1 MSSTGAASLTNSRL
15 VRSSLA
21 HYWRTSLAV
30 WLGVIAAAAVVTGAL
45 LVGDSMR
52 GSLRAM
58 TLRRLGQVDAV
69 ITGPRFV
76 REELAARLERELASQ
91 SLSVAPAL
99 LLRGGVERQGSV
111 DVNTS
116 AANSVVSKLETTTRR
131 AGNVMA
137 YGVDERLWS
146 WLTLPEPNRPGSS
159 PSASIAPP
167 AAREAV
173 ITKALAE
180 ALEAKAGDTI
190 TLWIE
195 LPSAVPR
202 DTLLGQKD
210 NDSQEV
216 TLTVREVLPDD
227 VTAAHFG
234 LAPSQLDPMSL
245 FVNLRTLQSD
255 LNLAEVRPT
264 RRDPKGSPARI
275 NALFFHQ
282 SLAAPQETILAGDAS
297 RGTVD
302 VALRKALTL
311 ADLQLRVIP
320 DRAVQ
325 GISIDSERMLLEEP
339 LASAITQAADELK
352 TASSPVMVYLA
363 NSIKKV
369 GGTPLEYAMYSTV
382 AGIDTATLKPPFGP
396 FPILPPE
403 EGPAPS
409 SLRPSTLKLSNR
421 GVMIND
427 YLAADLGAKMGDEL
441 ELTWHKVGAH
451 GELPEET
458 GKFRVE
464 AITKLEGPAADQ
476 ALTPEVKGI
485 TDVDS
490 LSDWDQ
496 PFPMK
501 LDLVTT
507 RDDEYWD
514 KYKALPKLFLPL
526 ATAEELWPSR
536 YGTLTSIR
544 LAPPEGRMI
553 EEFTAELEQGII
565 RQLDLSEAGLSLQ
578 PLKAYGLRAA
588 AGATDFSGLFVGFSF
603 FLILAALILI
613 SLLFRLGVEQR
624 TRDLGLLAAAGFP
637 PISIRWLLL
646 CEGFWLASL
655 GAVFGVL
662 LGIFY
667 ARVMIHGLTNW
678 WRGAIQ
684 TTAIDLYI
692 TPTSL
697 AVGALIAIA
706 GAMVSVWW
714 ALRDLRHFE
723 IRDLL
728 AGQTSLPEDQPARFR
743 WSRFKAI
750 ITGVM
755 ATLLVAALTFQLV
768 PTKEAFGGLSWPI
781 VGFFVSGMLLLT
793 TSLFALGAWLDRP
806 LASSLSGGGWHAT
819 ARLATRNVT
828 RARRRSVLT
837 VGMIASATFVIT
849 TVAAGQRNPADRPE
863 KFSGNGGFTLVGES
877 ASPIL
882 YDLNTEEGRKSLQL
896 TPPAGSLEADLLAR
910 TKVFQFRMKP
920 GEDASCV
927 NLFQTTAPTILG
939 VPHSF
944 IERGGFKFAGM
955 SASHPWELLDTPGTN
970 GTIPVFGDVNTLMYS
985 LKKGVGATLPAPE
998 AANNAPALQVTGMLD
1013 GSVLQGVLLMS
1024 EANFLRLYPEQ
1035 KGYQYFLMEL
1045 PPADSKQAID
1055 FFESRLSE
1063 YGLDLEPVG
1072 VRIARFLAVQNTYLA
1087 AFQALGGLGLLLGT
1101 IGLAT
1106 VMLRNVWERQS
1117 ELSLMRAIGFGHRQ
1131 ITLMI
1136 LCENAVLLLWG
1147 LFFGTASALVSMLP
1161 QLLSTG
1167 ADVPWLTGAVWLGV
1181 VFATGMLSAL
1191 AAVRLA
1197 IRTPLLMRGLAGG

>member
-58 TLRRLGQVDAV
+58 TLRRLGEVDAV

-76 REELAARLERELASQ
+76 REELATRLEQELAPQ

-116 AANSVVSKLETTTRR
+116 AANAKTTTRR

-159 PSASIAPP
+159 SSPSMAPP
-167 AAREAV
+167 ARREAV
-173 ITKALAE
+173 VTQALAA
-180 ALEAKAGDTI
+180 ALEAKAGDAI

-245 FVNLRTLQSD
+245 FVNLRSLQSD

-264 RRDPKGSPARI
+264 RRDPKGSPARV

-282 SLAAPQETILAGDAS
+282 SLAAPPEMILAGDAS
-297 RGTVD
+297 CGTVD
-302 VALRKALTL
+302 EALRKSLTL

-320 DRAVQ
+320 DPAVQ

-339 LASAITQAADELK
+339 LARAITQAADELK
-352 TASSPVMVYLA
+352 AASSPVMVYLA

-369 GGTPLEYAMYSTV
+369 GGTPLQYAMYSTV

-396 FPILPPE
+396 FPLTPPE
-403 EGPAPS
+403 KGQAPS
-409 SLRPSTLKLSNR
+409 PLKLSDR
-421 GVMIND
+421 GVMLND
-427 YLAADLGAKMGDEL
+427 YLAADLGAQVGDEL

-464 AITKLEGPAADQ
+464 AITKLEGPASDK

-526 ATAEELWPSR
+526 ATAQELWPSR

-544 LAPPEGRMI
+544 LAPPEGRTI
-553 EEFTAELEQGII
+553 EEFTTELEQGII

-662 LGIFY
+662 LGILY

-697 AVGALIAIA
+697 TIGAMIAIA

-728 AGQTSLPEDQPARFR
+728 AGQTSLPEDQPARYR
-743 WSRFKAI
+743 KSRFKAI
-750 ITGVM
+750 VTGVM

-768 PTKEAFGGLSWPI
+768 PSTEAFGGLSWPI
-781 VGFFVSGMLLLT
+781 VGFFVSGMFLLT
-793 TSLFALGAWLDRP
+793 TSLFSLGAWLDRP
-806 LASSLSGGGWHAT
+806 LASSLSGGGWQAT

-849 TVAAGQRNPADRPE
+849 TVAAGQRNPAADRPE
-863 KFSGNGGFTLVGES
+863 MFSGNGGFTLVGES

-896 TPPAGSLEADLLAR
+896 TPPAGSPDAGLLAR

-955 SASHPWELLDTPGTN
+955 SASHPWELLEAPGSN

-985 LKKGVGATLPAPE
+985 LKKSVGATLPAPE

-1055 FFESRLSE
+1055 FFESRLSD

-1106 VMLRNVWERQS
+1106 VMLRNVWERQT

-1167 ADVPWLTGAVWLGV
+1167 ADVPWLTGALWLGV

-1197 IRTPLLMRGLAGG
+1197 IRTPLSMRGLGGG